1 MQAGRGHLRAVLA
14 GDDHRVHPR
23 RAAVAVLHGD
33 LALSVGAQVGQR
45 AVFAHLGQALGQLV
59 GQADG
64 QRHQFGGLVAGKAEH
79 HALVAGA
86 GHLVVGAQRDVGALV
101 VDVGDDAAGIA
112 VKAVLGAVVADVP
125 DDLAGNAGDVHIA
138 AGGDLAHDVDQAG
151 GAGGLAGDAGAGV
164 LFQDGV
170 QHRVG
175 DLVTDLVGMPLG
187 DGFGCEQNFGHR
199 CFLPVSWRAGRLR
212 AHLRPAG
219 PLPWCG
225 LLRKRNCRDRF
236 GVYKTKGA
244 QVQKS
249 LRARAYLSVPR
260 RNWHL
265 TLSAQ
270 VAGLHRACSL
280 SHS

>member
-1 MQAGRGHLRAVLA
+1 M
-14 GDDHRVHPR
+14 
-23 RAAVAVLHGD
+23 
-33 LALSVGAQVGQR
+33 
-45 AVFAHLGQALGQLV
+45 
-59 GQADG
+59 G

-86 GHLVVGAQRDVGALV
+86 GHLGRWCPARCRGFWLSMLV
-101 VDVGDDAAGIA
+101 MTPAGIA

-151 GAGGLAGDAGAGV
+151 GAGGLAGDASAGV

-199 CFLPVSWRAGRLR
+199 CFLPVSWRAGRLG

-265 TLSAQ
+265 TLAAQ